1 MSVFEENREILQR
14 FADQG
19 TDLGAPL
26 LVDFEHVFPDLAS
39 ARAFC
44 AGIPDKAEIRVEH
57 RDEDDQWDA
66 RVSMTMLPSCEEI
79 TRIEI
84 ALAERAE
91 AFGGYA
97 DGWGFLSPP
106 PTGH

>member
-1 MSVFEENREILQR
+1 MSVFDENREILR
-14 FADQG
+14 RLADQG
-19 TDLGAPL
+19 TDLGKPL

-44 AGIPDKAEIRVEH
+44 AGIVDKAEIQIQR
-57 RDEDDQWDA
+57 RDGDDQWDA
-66 RVSMTMLPSCEEI
+66 RVSMTMLPSCEDI

-84 ALAERAE
+84 ALAERAGE
-91 AFGGYA
+91 FGGYA

-106 PTGH
+106 PATH